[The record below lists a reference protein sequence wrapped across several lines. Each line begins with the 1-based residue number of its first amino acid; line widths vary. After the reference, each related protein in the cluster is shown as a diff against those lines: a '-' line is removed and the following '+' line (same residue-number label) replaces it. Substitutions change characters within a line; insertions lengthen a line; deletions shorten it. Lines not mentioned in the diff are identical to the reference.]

1 MLATILNFTPEP
13 SSFQLPPA
21 FSAAA
26 SDVDDIYNAM
36 YWFSL
41 FFTVAITGATLW
53 FIVKYRRKKGDVLE
67 PPGNV
72 TLLEITWTVIPV
84 LFIVVLFHIGF
95 KGYVAQA
102 VPYENAIEIRVRGTR
117 WKWEFEYP
125 NGMREN
131 GVLNLPINKPVKLI
145 LSSDD
150 VIHSFYV
157 PGMRLKKDA
166 VPGMYSSIS
175 FLPNQLGDAQVFCAE
190 YCGTS
195 HSAMLAM
202 VHIVSQQQYDD
213 YLKEGPQRPD
223 GLTDAQWG
231 EKLFAQ
237 NNCNTCHSRDGS
249 RSPGPTFQHVFGR
262 DEMMGTPPNMLIKI
276 DDNYLH
282 ESIQKPQAKIVLG
295 FTQVQMPQFSLSE
308 KQIDALIA
316 YLKTL

>member
-1 MLATILNFTPEP
+1 MLAMLNLEP
-13 SSFQLPPA
+13 PTTFQLPAA

-26 SDVDDIYNAM
+26 NDVDDIYYAM

-41 FFTVAITGATLW
+41 VFTVAITGAVLW
-53 FIVKYRRKKGDVLE
+53 FIFKYRRKPGDKLE

-72 TLLEITWTVIPV
+72 TVLEITWTVIPI

-102 VPYENAIEIRVRGTR
+102 VPYEGALEIRVRGTR

-131 GVLNLPINKPVKLI
+131 GVLSLPIDKPVKLI

-150 VIHSFYV
+150 VIHSFFV
-157 PGMRLKKDA
+157 PGFRLKKDA

-175 FLPNQLGDAQVFCAE
+175 FVPNVLGDAQVFCAE

-195 HSAMLAM
+195 HSAMMAM
-202 VHIVSQQQYDD
+202 VHIVTQQQFDD
-213 YLKEGPQRPD
+213 YMKVGPQRPD

-231 EKLFAQ
+231 EKLFLQ

-249 RSPGPTFQHVFGR
+249 KSPGPTFQHLFGR
-262 DEMMGTPPNMLIKI
+262 DEMMGTPAGMSIKI
-276 DDNYLH
+276 DDNYVH

-295 FTQVQMPQFSLSE
+295 FTSVQMPQFSLSE

>member
-1 MLATILNFTPEP
+1 MLATILNLTPEP

-26 SDVDDIYNAM
+26 GDVDDIYNAM

-41 FFTVAITGATLW
+41 FFTVAITAATLW
-53 FIVKYRRKKGDVLE
+53 FIVKYKRKKGDVLE

-72 TLLEITWTVIPV
+72 TVLEITWTVIPV
-84 LFIVVLFHIGF
+84 LFIIVLFHIGF

-102 VPYENAIEIRVRGTR
+102 VPYENALEIRVRGTR

-131 GVLNLPINKPVKLI
+131 GVLNLPVNKPVKLI

-195 HSAMLAM
+195 HSAMLSM
-202 VHIVSQQQYDD
+202 IHVVTQQQYDD
-213 YLKEGPQRPD
+213 YLKEGPQKPE

-249 RSPGPTFQHVFGR
+249 KSPGPTFKGVYGR
-262 DEMMGTPPNMLIKI
+262 DETMGTPANLTLKI

-295 FTQVQMPQFSLSE
+295 YTQVQMPQFSLSE